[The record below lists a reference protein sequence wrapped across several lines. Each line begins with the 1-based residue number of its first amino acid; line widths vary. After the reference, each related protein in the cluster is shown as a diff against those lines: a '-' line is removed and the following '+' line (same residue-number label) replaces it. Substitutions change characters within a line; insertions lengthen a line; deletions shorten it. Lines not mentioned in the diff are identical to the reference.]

1 VISLQLMTIAKG
13 MITQFEYDK
22 LSGLARSGPFVVRFH
37 HDMYEELKR
46 LDAIRYV
53 QPQPGYGLNS
63 ILAHDGSGDEFDL
76 KQYVRITD
84 DGLEYM
90 KLRAEL
96 LQSRV

>member
-1 VISLQLMTIAKG
+1 
-13 MITQFEYDK
+13 
-22 LSGLARSGPFVVRFH
+22 
-37 HDMYEELKR
+37 MYEELKR

-63 ILAHDGSGDEFDL
+63 ILARDGSGDEFDL

-96 LQSRV
+96 LQSRG